1 MVVVVVVVVV
11 AVYRFIYLFV
21 CLFICLSICL
31 SLYLSVSLQ
40 ARERSSSARLPEFLN
55 LIVLKT
61 QQFSE
66 MFLIF
71 ELDNVKNEAALRE
84 PFFKLITSKTKQF
97 CETSFKNA
105 KLRAELCRA
114 DGLVP
119 MCFAI
124 FLLHLF
130 KLLRLPRK
138 TDARSYELLHLSHTK
153 LFQQT

>member
-66 MFLIF
+66 ISLIF
-71 ELDNVKNEAALRE
+71 ELDNVKNEAALRD
-84 PFFKLITSKTKQF
+84 L
-97 CETSFKNA
+97 
-105 KLRAELCRA
+105 
-114 DGLVP
+114 
-119 MCFAI
+119 
-124 FLLHLF
+124 FLN
-130 KLLRLPRK
+130 
-138 TDARSYELLHLSHTK
+138 
-153 LFQQT
+153 